1 MAEGNMRGENN
12 VLKKLR
18 EKSKSKKGF
27 TLVELIVVIV
37 IILILAAVMV
47 PSLLRYIDRAKE
59 ANCKADAA
67 TVMSQLQADYAA
79 SLAKDQTGVDEP
91 TSINGVTVTK
101 VTTGSVPATK
111 NTANFVVGSTDDINY
126 FSYNNGEYTA
136 TWTLDDGWV
145 MAKVAGGSSS
155 S

>member
-1 MAEGNMRGENN
+1 MGGENN

-47 PSLLRYIDRAKE
+47 PSLMKYIEKAKE

-67 TVMSQLQADYAA
+67 TIMSQLQADYADSQISQTTVAWGSGVPVAGKTVKLSSA
-79 SLAKDQTGVDEP
+79 SPTKGEATFTVD
-91 TSINGVTVTK
+91 TS
-101 VTTGSVPATK
+101 TK
-111 NTANFVVGSTDDINY
+111 NINQ
-126 FSYNNGEYTA
+126 FIYNDGNYTA
-136 TWTLDDGWV
+136 TWTLDAGWV
-145 MAKVAGGSSS
+145 MAKVTGGSSS
-155 S
+155 SSTSTP